1 MKLWLL
7 KRIGRISYDEYNG
20 KVVRA
25 SDSDAARQIANMKV
39 GDEGNIWTDDNLVSC
54 VEIDGNGDPDVLL
67 ESFNAG

>member
-7 KRIGRISYDEYNG
+7 KRIGQISYDEYDG

-39 GDEGNIWTDDNLVSC
+39 GDEGSIWTDENLVSC
-54 VEIDGNGDPDVLL
+54 VEIDGDGDPDVLF